1 MIINL
6 WSTPRTGS
14 NWYAAFL
21 LNEHKKENKRTI
33 KIKHYLNY
41 YHLTN
46 YYDNNNSFDWV
57 YEYKPGRGHPSYFYD
72 RLKESISTTL
82 VYKERPRNAE
92 KEEEYRIALFE
103 KHNHKKNPVI
113 MHSHFAPM
121 SKKGYD
127 YLFNKADKNIFLY
140 RENFVEQ
147 MSSYALAY
155 GTNIWKPRKDLQ
167 VYENIDADEGVL
179 KHLYERILL
188 WHTIDKSGCEVVKYE
203 NFDFNY
209 QANNMPIK
217 QNKVSTFSQ
226 LSKKTQ
232 DVILHF
238 EQELKRNL
246 LPYSQ

>member
-6 WSTPRTGS
+6 WSTPRSGS
-14 NWYAAFL
+14 NWYAGFL
-21 LNEHKKENKRTI
+21 LNEQKKVNPKTI

-41 YHLTN
+41 YHLKN
-46 YYDNNNSFDWV
+46 YYSDTGDWV
-57 YEYKPGRGHPSYFYD
+57 YEYKNGLSYPAYSYD
-72 RLKESISTTL
+72 HLRQSIKKNI
-82 VYKERPRNAE
+82 VNGERTKTVE
-92 KEEEYRIALFE
+92 QEEEYRISLFE
-103 KHNHKKNPVI
+103 KHNHIKNPLVL
-113 MHSHFAPM
+113 HSHFAPM
-121 SKKGYD
+121 SKRGYD

-147 MSSYALAY
+147 MSSYALAH
-155 GTNIWKPRKDLQ
+155 GTNIWKPRAKLPIF
-167 VYENIDADEGVL
+167 ENVDANEGVL

-188 WHTIDKSGCEVVKYE
+188 WHTIDKSGCEIVKYE
-203 NFDFNY
+203 DFDFNY
-209 QANNMPIK
+209 QGNNMPIK

-246 LPYSQ
+246 